1 MQSTMGRLNSPISLT
16 VDHQTT
22 GFDCGIDSLN
32 EWLIRRALKN
42 EYGGGSRTYVVCA
55 GNQVVGYYAIAAG
68 SIAREDAS
76 ERIRRNMP
84 DPIPALILGRLAVK
98 KGYQGA
104 GIGQGLLKDAL
115 ARSINVSQQIG
126 ARVLIVHALNS
137 KAEAFYLKH
146 GFIVNLSIPNTLF
159 LPLYSEV

>member
-1 MQSTMGRLNSPISLT
+1 MGRLDSPIPLT
-16 VDHQTT
+16 VGHQTA

-42 EYGGGSRTYVVCA
+42 EYGGGSRAYVVCEDK
-55 GNQVVGYYAIAAG
+55 QVVGYYAIAAG
-68 SIAREDAS
+68 SVARGDS
-76 ERIRRNMP
+76 PGRIRRNMP
-84 DPIPALILGRLAVK
+84 DPIPALVLGRLAVDR
-98 KGYQGA
+98 GCQGA

-126 ARVLIVHALNS
+126 ARVLIVHALNN

-146 GFIVNLSIPNTLF
+146 GFMVNQAIPNILL
-159 LPLYSEV
+159 LPL